1 MLLRRLFFTAATA
14 HAFVHPPAPRTTRL
28 QMMPPKPGDMTPESM
43 RQAADALK
51 TLKPD
56 QIQQM
61 LKEVEDMSP
70 EERERLKGMGINPD
84 MLKMSMKVMKANPN
98 VIKMAQEQMAKMSPE
113 QMKQA
118 SDLAQKQMEAMAPDD
133 LERMADSAIAGAGGP
148 QVVDVDVEEDAPA
161 RNARDEALV
170 DALFVVAAA
179 MSKQPGAVTLE
190 AFKQLPP
197 IQSLRGELPDDLSD
211 AEIADAWCRS
221 VHICHAIDA
230 TPHWFVSTTGGPR
243 RASPWAPR
251 PTRRRSRAPGW
262 RWTSST
268 TTT

>member
-1 MLLRRLFFTAATA
+1 
-14 HAFVHPPAPRTTRL
+14 
-28 QMMPPKPGDMTPESM
+28 MTPESM

-118 SDLAQKQMEAMAPDD
+118 SDLAQKQMEAMAPED
-133 LERMADSAIAGAGGP
+133 LEKMADSAIAGAGGP
-148 QVVDVDVEEDAPA
+148 QVVDVEVDEDAPA

-179 MSKQPGAVTLE
+179 M
-190 AFKQLPP
+190 
-197 IQSLRGELPDDLSD
+197 
-211 AEIADAWCRS
+211 
-221 VHICHAIDA
+221 
-230 TPHWFVSTTGGPR
+230 
-243 RASPWAPR
+243 
-251 PTRRRSRAPGW
+251 
-262 RWTSST
+262 
-268 TTT
+268 

>member
-1 MLLRRLFFTAATA
+1 MWTSYNLTHWLIST
-14 HAFVHPPAPRTTRL
+14 
-28 QMMPPKPGDMTPESM
+28 
-43 RQAADALK
+43 QAADALK
-51 TLKPD
+51 TLNPD

-70 EERERLKGMGINPD
+70 AERERLKGMGINPD

-118 SDLAQKQMEAMAPDD
+118 SDLAQKQMEAMAPED
-133 LERMADSAIAGAGGP
+133 LEKMADSAIAGAGGP
-148 QVVDVDVEEDAPA
+148 VVDVDVDEDAPA

-211 AEIADAWCRS
+211 AEIADAWAEAGLTVGAAADKTAFTRAWLALDQLYDDDMM
-221 VHICHAIDA
+221 VEA
-230 TPHWFVSTTGGPR
+230 R
-243 RASPWAPR
+243 RPPKK
-251 PTRRRSRAPGW
+251 TRAPD
-262 RWTSST
+262 S
-268 TTT
+268 

>member
-1 MLLRRLFFTAATA
+1 MLLRKLFFAAATA

-118 SDLAQKQMEAMAPDD
+118 SDLAQKQMEAMAPED
-133 LERMADSAIAGAGGP
+133 LEKMADSAIAGAGGP

-211 AEIADAWCRS
+211 AEIADAWAEAGLAVGAAADKTAFTRAWLALDQLYDDDMM
-221 VHICHAIDA
+221 VEA
-230 TPHWFVSTTGGPR
+230 R
-243 RASPWAPR
+243 RPPKK
-251 PTRRRSRAPGW
+251 TRAPDV
-262 RWTSST
+262 
-268 TTT
+268 

>member
-1 MLLRRLFFTAATA
+1 MASTD
-14 HAFVHPPAPRTTRL
+14 APRAFDSR
-28 QMMPPKPGDMTPESM
+28 
-43 RQAADALK
+43 A
-51 TLKPD
+51 
-56 QIQQM
+56 
-61 LKEVEDMSP
+61 
-70 EERERLKGMGINPD
+70 GMGINPD

-118 SDLAQKQMEAMAPDD
+118 SDLAQKQMEAMAPED
-133 LERMADSAIAGAGGP
+133 LEKMADSAIAGAGGP
-148 QVVDVDVEEDAPA
+148 VVDVDVEEDAPA

-211 AEIADAWCRS
+211 AEIADAW
-221 VHICHAIDA
+221 AA
-230 TPHWFVSTTGGPR
+230 VSTP
-243 RASPWAPR
+243 SS
-251 PTRRRSRAPGW
+251 TRRLTGSFPQQVGRGGARRGRRGRQDCLHARLASAGPALRRRHDGRGAAAP
-262 RWTSST
+262 
-268 TTT
+268 

>member
-1 MLLRRLFFTAATA
+1 
-14 HAFVHPPAPRTTRL
+14 
-28 QMMPPKPGDMTPESM
+28 
-43 RQAADALK
+43 
-51 TLKPD
+51 
-56 QIQQM
+56 
-61 LKEVEDMSP
+61 
-70 EERERLKGMGINPD
+70 
-84 MLKMSMKVMKANPN
+84 MKANPN

-118 SDLAQKQMEAMAPDD
+118 SELAQKQMEAMAPED
-133 LERMADSAIAGAGGP
+133 LEKMADSAIAGAGGP

-211 AEIADAWCRS
+211 AEIADAWAKAGLAVGAAADPGQEASHRIDTRCRR
-221 VHICHAIDA
+221 VELAGERLQRGCRGCGHH
-230 TPHWFVSTTGGPR
+230 
-243 RASPWAPR
+243 
-251 PTRRRSRAPGW
+251 RRRWHGLLAALECYLFVGRV
-262 RWTSST
+262 
-268 TTT
+268 

>member
-1 MLLRRLFFTAATA
+1 MLLRRLCFAAATA
-14 HAFVHPPAPRTTRL
+14 HAFVLPPAPRTTRL

-70 EERERLKGMGINPD
+70 QERERLKGMGINPD

-113 QMKQA
+113 QMKPA
-118 SDLAQKQMEAMAPDD
+118 SDLAQKQMEAMAP
-133 LERMADSAIAGAGGP
+133 RTWRRWPTAPS
-148 QVVDVDVEEDAPA
+148 PA
-161 RNARDEALV
+161 RAGPSSTPTRRKIAAPNAAEQALV

-190 AFKQLPP
+190 AFAELPP
-197 IQSLRGELPDDLSD
+197 RCCAASCP
-211 AEIADAWCRS
+211 
-221 VHICHAIDA
+221 
-230 TPHWFVSTTGGPR
+230 TT
-243 RASPWAPR
+243 S
-251 PTRRRSRAPGW
+251 PTRKSG
-262 RWTSST
+262 
-268 TTT
+268 

>member
-28 QMMPPKPGDMTPESM
+28 QMMTP
-43 RQAADALK
+43 
-51 TLKPD
+51 KPD

-148 QVVDVDVEEDAPA
+148 VVDVDVEEDAPA

-211 AEIADAWCRS
+211 AEIADAWAEAGLAVGAAADKTAFTRAWLALDQLYDDDMM
-221 VHICHAIDA
+221 VEA
-230 TPHWFVSTTGGPR
+230 R
-243 RASPWAPR
+243 RPPKK
-251 PTRRRSRAPGW
+251 TRAPDV
-262 RWTSST
+262 
-268 TTT
+268 

>member
-1 MLLRRLFFTAATA
+1 MASTD
-14 HAFVHPPAPRTTRL
+14 APRAFDSRT
-28 QMMPPKPGDMTPESM
+28 
-43 RQAADALK
+43 
-51 TLKPD
+51 
-56 QIQQM
+56 
-61 LKEVEDMSP
+61 
-70 EERERLKGMGINPD
+70 GMGINPD

-118 SDLAQKQMEAMAPDD
+118 SDLAQKQMEAMAPED
-133 LERMADSAIAGAGGP
+133 LEKMADSAIAGAGGP
-148 QVVDVDVEEDAPA
+148 VVDVDVDEDAPA

-211 AEIADAWCRS
+211 AEIADAWAEAGLAVGAAADKTAFTRAWLALDQLYDDDMM
-221 VHICHAIDA
+221 VEA
-230 TPHWFVSTTGGPR
+230 R
-243 RASPWAPR
+243 RPPKK
-251 PTRRRSRAPGW
+251 TRAPDV
-262 RWTSST
+262 
-268 TTT
+268 

>member
-1 MLLRRLFFTAATA
+1 MLLRKLFFAAATA
-14 HAFVHPPAPRTTRL
+14 HAFVLPPAPRTTRL

-118 SDLAQKQMEAMAPDD
+118 SDLAQKQMEAMAPED
-133 LERMADSAIAGAGGP
+133 LEKMADSAIAGAGGP
-148 QVVDVDVEEDAPA
+148 VVDVDVDEDAPA

-211 AEIADAWCRS
+211 AEIADAWAEAGLAVGAAADKTAFTRAWLALDQLYDDDMM
-221 VHICHAIDA
+221 VEA
-230 TPHWFVSTTGGPR
+230 R
-243 RASPWAPR
+243 RPPKK
-251 PTRRRSRAPGW
+251 TRAPDV
-262 RWTSST
+262 
-268 TTT
+268 

>member
-1 MLLRRLFFTAATA
+1 MASTD
-14 HAFVHPPAPRTTRL
+14 APRAFHLYT
-28 QMMPPKPGDMTPESM
+28 
-43 RQAADALK
+43 
-51 TLKPD
+51 
-56 QIQQM
+56 
-61 LKEVEDMSP
+61 
-70 EERERLKGMGINPD
+70 GMGINPD

-118 SDLAQKQMEAMAPDD
+118 SDLAQKQMEAMAPED
-133 LERMADSAIAGAGGP
+133 LEKMADSAIAGAGGP

-179 MSKQPGAVTLE
+179 MSKQPGAVMLE

-211 AEIADAWCRS
+211 AEIADASGAVCFFS
-221 VHICHAIDA
+221 
-230 TPHWFVSTTGGPR
+230 TPS
-243 RASPWAPR
+243 
-251 PTRRRSRAPGW
+251 TRRRITGSFPQQVGRGGARRGRRGRQDGVHARLAGAGPALRRRHDDRGAAAAEKDA
-262 RWTSST
+262 RPRRIIRGS
-268 TTT
+268 

>member
-28 QMMPPKPGDMTPESM
+28 QM
-43 RQAADALK
+43 K

-70 EERERLKGMGINPD
+70 AERERLKGMGINPD

-118 SDLAQKQMEAMAPDD
+118 SDLAQKQMEAMAPED
-133 LERMADSAIAGAGGP
+133 LEKMADSAIAGAGGP
-148 QVVDVDVEEDAPA
+148 QVVDVDVEEDARA
-161 RNARDEALV
+161 
-170 DALFVVAAA
+170 
-179 MSKQPGAVTLE
+179 
-190 AFKQLPP
+190 
-197 IQSLRGELPDDLSD
+197 
-211 AEIADAWCRS
+211 
-221 VHICHAIDA
+221 
-230 TPHWFVSTTGGPR
+230 GPR
-243 RASPWAPR
+243 WLM
-251 PTRRRSRAPGW
+251 
-262 RWTSST
+262 WTW
-268 TTT
+268 

>member
-1 MLLRRLFFTAATA
+1 
-14 HAFVHPPAPRTTRL
+14 
-28 QMMPPKPGDMTPESM
+28 
-43 RQAADALK
+43 
-51 TLKPD
+51 
-56 QIQQM
+56 
-61 LKEVEDMSP
+61 
-70 EERERLKGMGINPD
+70 
-84 MLKMSMKVMKANPN
+84 MKANPN

-148 QVVDVDVEEDAPA
+148 VVDVDVDEDAPA

-211 AEIADAWCRS
+211 AEIADAW
-221 VHICHAIDA
+221 AA
-230 TPHWFVSTTGGPR
+230 VSTPSTQRRLTGSFSHSWAEAGLAVGAAADKTAFTRAWLALDQLYDDDMMVEAR
-243 RASPWAPR
+243 RPPKK
-251 PTRRRSRAPGW
+251 TRAPDV
-262 RWTSST
+262 
-268 TTT
+268 

>member
-1 MLLRRLFFTAATA
+1 
-14 HAFVHPPAPRTTRL
+14 
-28 QMMPPKPGDMTPESM
+28 
-43 RQAADALK
+43 
-51 TLKPD
+51 
-56 QIQQM
+56 
-61 LKEVEDMSP
+61 
-70 EERERLKGMGINPD
+70 

-118 SDLAQKQMEAMAPDD
+118 SDLAQKQMEAMAPED
-133 LERMADSAIAGAGGP
+133 LEKMADSAIAGAGGP

-211 AEIADAWCRS
+211 AEIADAWAEAGLAVGAAADKTAFTR
-221 VHICHAIDA
+221 AWLALDQ
-230 TPHWFVSTTGGPR
+230 STTGDL
-243 RASPWAPR
+243 
-251 PTRRRSRAPGW
+251 RRSEGSDRGPSPPFLAQSSHGPYPMQ
-262 RWTSST
+262 TSILIHPLVSAIGLPVTQST
-268 TTT
+268 GSSIARGERDVDRER

>member
-1 MLLRRLFFTAATA
+1 MASTD
-14 HAFVHPPAPRTTRL
+14 APRAFDVR
-28 QMMPPKPGDMTPESM
+28 
-43 RQAADALK
+43 A
-51 TLKPD
+51 
-56 QIQQM
+56 
-61 LKEVEDMSP
+61 
-70 EERERLKGMGINPD
+70 GMGINPD

-118 SDLAQKQMEAMAPDD
+118 SDLAQKQMEAMAPED
-133 LERMADSAIAGAGGP
+133 LEKMADSAIAGAGGP
-148 QVVDVDVEEDAPA
+148 VVDVDVEEDAPA

-211 AEIADAWCRS
+211 AEIADAWAAVSTPSTRRLR
-221 VHICHAIDA
+221 
-230 TPHWFVSTTGGPR
+230 PHWFISTTGGPR
-243 RASPWAPR
+243 RGSPWAPR
-251 PTRRRSRAPGW
+251 PTRLPSRAPG
-262 RWTSST
+262 
-268 TTT
+268 

>member
-28 QMMPPKPGDMTPESM
+28 QMMTP
-43 RQAADALK
+43 
-51 TLKPD
+51 KPD

-118 SDLAQKQMEAMAPDD
+118 SDLAQKQMEAMAPED
-133 LERMADSAIAGAGGP
+133 LEKMADSAITGAGGP

-161 RNARDEALV
+161 RNARDE
-170 DALFVVAAA
+170 
-179 MSKQPGAVTLE
+179 
-190 AFKQLPP
+190 
-197 IQSLRGELPDDLSD
+197 
-211 AEIADAWCRS
+211 
-221 VHICHAIDA
+221 
-230 TPHWFVSTTGGPR
+230 
-243 RASPWAPR
+243 
-251 PTRRRSRAPGW
+251 
-262 RWTSST
+262 
-268 TTT
+268 